1 MAAAS
6 VSRTATPSRT
16 RASGSDRVPGAG
28 AGPGACPGATAAGSG
43 RGAAAGAG
51 AVGDMARAFGRVA
64 AKGAGAVGDILA
76 RNLTATGRPAI
87 LPALPRLPGAPGPR
101 TVNAPANAPVTTPPS
116 ARPSAPPD
124 ARLDL
129 ARRWLSG
136 ELGFGDYT
144 LAPASSD
151 ASFRRYFRV
160 TRDGES
166 LILMDAP
173 PEREDSRPFV
183 ELAARL
189 AAAGVTVPRVLATD
203 LARGL
208 LLVTDLGS
216 THYLAALTGGESPQR
231 LYGDALEALL
241 RMQTAVPT
249 RGLPAYDEGLL
260 RRELGVFREWYLGR
274 HLGVTLT
281 PDQARGLAAAEDAL
295 VGGAL
300 EQPRAFVHRDYHS
313 RNLMLLAEGNPGVLD
328 FQGALVGP
336 VTYDLVSL
344 LRDCYVAWDTDFVR
358 ETALGYGRRLEAA
371 GVIPRT
377 DPEVF
382 LRWLDLTGAQRHL
395 KAAGI
400 FARLHHRDGKPHYLA
415 DIPRT
420 LGYVREVAGR
430 RAELGGLGELLEQVG
445 A

>member
-1 MAAAS
+1 MN
-6 VSRTATPSRT
+6 TPT
-16 RASGSDRVPGAG
+16 
-28 AGPGACPGATAAGSG
+28 
-43 RGAAAGAG
+43 
-51 AVGDMARAFGRVA
+51 
-64 AKGAGAVGDILA
+64 
-76 RNLTATGRPAI
+76 
-87 LPALPRLPGAPGPR
+87 
-101 TVNAPANAPVTTPPS
+101 
-116 ARPSAPPD
+116 D

-129 ARRWLSG
+129 ARRWLSE
-136 ELGFGDYT
+136 ELRFGDFT

-151 ASFRRYFRV
+151 ASFRRYFRI
-160 TRDGES
+160 TRDAES

-208 LLVTDLGS
+208 LLLTDLGS
-216 THYLAALTGGESPQR
+216 THYLAALAGGASAER
-231 LYGDALEALL
+231 LYGDALDTLL

-249 RGLPAYDEGLL
+249 RGLPAYDERLL
-260 RRELGVFREWYLGR
+260 RLELGIFREWYLGR

-281 PDQARGLAAAEDAL
+281 PDQERGLAAAEDVL
-295 VGGAL
+295 VAGAL
-300 EQPRAFVHRDYHS
+300 EQPRTFVHRDYHS

-344 LRDCYVAWDTDFVR
+344 LRDCYVAWPAEFVR

-371 GVIPRT
+371 GAIPRT

-382 LRWLDLTGAQRHL
+382 LRWLDLAGAQRHL

-400 FARLHHRDGKPHYLA
+400 VARLHHRDGKPHYLP

-430 RAELGGLGELLEQVG
+430 QGELGGLLGVLDQVG

>member
-1 MAAAS
+1 M
-6 VSRTATPSRT
+6 
-16 RASGSDRVPGAG
+16 
-28 AGPGACPGATAAGSG
+28 
-43 RGAAAGAG
+43 
-51 AVGDMARAFGRVA
+51 
-64 AKGAGAVGDILA
+64 
-76 RNLTATGRPAI
+76 
-87 LPALPRLPGAPGPR
+87 
-101 TVNAPANAPVTTPPS
+101 NAPANAPVTTPPS

>member
-1 MAAAS
+1 M
-6 VSRTATPSRT
+6 
-16 RASGSDRVPGAG
+16 
-28 AGPGACPGATAAGSG
+28 
-43 RGAAAGAG
+43 
-51 AVGDMARAFGRVA
+51 
-64 AKGAGAVGDILA
+64 GDILA

>member
-6 VSRTATPSRT
+6 VSRTATPRRT
-16 RASGSDRVPGAG
+16 RAAGSDRVPGAG

-64 AKGAGAVGDILA
+64 AKCAGAVGDILA

>member
-6 VSRTATPSRT
+6 VSRTATPRRT

>member
-1 MAAAS
+1 M
-6 VSRTATPSRT
+6 RTFGIRL
-16 RASGSDRVPGAG
+16 AG
-28 AGPGACPGATAAGSG
+28 IA
-43 RGAAAGAG
+43 
-51 AVGDMARAFGRVA
+51 
-64 AKGAGAVGDILA
+64 DILA

-87 LPALPRLPGAPGPR
+87 LLAARETSP
-101 TVNAPANAPVTTPPS
+101 VNAPT
-116 ARPSAPPD
+116 D

-129 ARRWLSG
+129 ARRWLSE
-136 ELGFGDYT
+136 ELGFGDFS

-151 ASFRRYFRV
+151 ASFRRYFRI
-160 TRDGES
+160 TRGAES

-189 AAAGVTVPRVLATD
+189 ATAGITGPRVLATD

-216 THYLAALTGGESPQR
+216 THYLAALAGGASPER
-231 LYGDALEALL
+231 LYGDALDALL

-249 RGLPAYDEGLL
+249 RGLPAYDERLL
-260 RRELGVFREWYLGR
+260 RLELGIFREWYLGR

-281 PDQARGLAAAEDAL
+281 PDQERGLAAAEDVL
-295 VGGAL
+295 VVGAL
-300 EQPRAFVHRDYHS
+300 EQPRTFVHRDYHS
-313 RNLMLLAEGNPGVLD
+313 RNLMLLAEGNPGILD

-344 LRDCYVAWDTDFVR
+344 LRDCYIAWPAEFVQ
-358 ETALGYGRRLEAA
+358 ETALGYGHRLEAA
-371 GVIPRT
+371 GAIPRT

-382 LRWLDLTGAQRHL
+382 LRWLDLAGAQRHL

-400 FARLHHRDGKPHYLA
+400 FARLHHRDGKPHYLP

-430 RAELGGLGELLEQVG
+430 RRELEGLLDVLEAVG